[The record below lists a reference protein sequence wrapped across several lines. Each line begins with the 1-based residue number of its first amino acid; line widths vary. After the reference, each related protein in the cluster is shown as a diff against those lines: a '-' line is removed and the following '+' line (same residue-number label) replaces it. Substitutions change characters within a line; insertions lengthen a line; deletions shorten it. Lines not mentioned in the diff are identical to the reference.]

1 MFDHAYL
8 LQLINDRIEEN
19 PELEYKASGALQR
32 EDKKVMEI
40 TKDVSA
46 FANSN
51 GGVLIYGIS
60 EDQTDR
66 RFPGKIDP
74 IDCKTISK
82 EWLEQVINS
91 RIRPRINGL
100 KIHVI
105 SIPEKQNEVVYILEI
120 TKGDTAHQADDKK
133 YYRRHNFMVEP
144 LYDHEIRDI
153 MGRQTSPKLSLDFEI
168 VKIEDYIQVVGGDK
182 FFHYFLNVYA
192 QNVGRLYAKYIN
204 VALTIPKRCVN
215 KQTYDRF
222 NQEVTQLQLDNKVR
236 DLVEPNSER
245 YYQGPIAK
253 PKQYGP
259 ARYEPLLPG
268 MRILL
273 KSIPIHEYS
282 ADAGNNF
289 SWILYADNSEPTTGE
304 MEICN
309 VKR

>member
-120 TKGDTAHQADDKK
+120 AKGDTAHQADDKK

-192 QNVGRLYAKYIN
+192 QNIGRLYAKYIN
-204 VALTIPKRCVN
+204 VALSLPKRCVN
-215 KQTYDRF
+215 KEKYDQR
-222 NQEVTQLQLDNKVR
+222 NEELTNVQLDNKVR

-273 KSIPIHEYS
+273 KSIPIHEY
-282 ADAGNNF
+282 ATDAGNNF
-289 SWILYADNSEPTTGE
+289 SWTLYADNSEPITGE